1 MVLKLKFRLNPP
13 TLYQYMILQV
23 SLFNYFITKNKLGEN
38 YIKAGSTIHRSLFWM
53 LDGVHLD
60 NQYKQFSS
68 K

>member
-13 TLYQYMILQV
+13 TLYQYMVLQV
-23 SLFNYFITKNKLGEN
+23 SLFNYFVGKNNLG
-38 YIKAGSTIHRSLFWM
+38 GSQIVTGSVLHRSLFWM